1 MMNKQTHWKR
11 KSKIQIQ
18 TADPGKAVCFCIGLL
33 TLFLFSPLFSGVNN
47 IGSWFGMGL
56 GILVIVYAIF
66 REGFHACLRLLWKK
80 TFFRVLLSAAGAVL
94 AAVVILI
101 LLIIG
106 KMIARAS
113 HTDVPDSATVI
124 VLGCRV
130 KGSEPSTALR
140 QRLDAAYEYLCAHE
154 NAACILSGGQGH
166 DEEISEAECMRR
178 YLVQKGIAEDRLL
191 MEEMSTSTAENLRYS
206 AELIRL
212 YGLSDHV
219 AIVTQSYH
227 QCRASM
233 WAEDADLIPY
243 AINAGAT
250 FRSYPTSFL
259 RDFLGVAHKVVF
271 G

>member
-1 MMNKQTHWKR
+1 MNQQTHWKR
-11 KSKIQIQ
+11 NRKPQIQ
-18 TADPGKAVCFCIGLL
+18 TADIGKKVCFGIGLV
-33 TLFLFSPLFSGVNN
+33 TFFLFSPIFSGVNN

-66 REGFHACLRLLWKK
+66 RDRFRACLRLLWQKP
-80 TFFRVLLSAAGAVL
+80 FFQMLLSAVGAVL
-94 AAVVILI
+94 AIAVILS

-106 KMIARAS
+106 KMVARAS
-113 HTDVPDSATVI
+113 HTDVPDTATVI

-140 QRLDAAYEYLCAHE
+140 QRLDAAYDYLRAHE
-154 NAACILSGGQGH
+154 DAMCILSGGQGH
-166 DEEISEAECMRR
+166 DEDISEAECMRR

-191 MEEMSTSTAENLRYS
+191 MEEASTNTAENLRFS

-212 YGLSDHV
+212 HGLPDHV
-219 AIVTQSYH
+219 ALVTQSYH

-233 WAEDADLIPY
+233 WAKDVDLIPY
-243 AINAGAT
+243 AINARAT
-250 FRSYPTSFL
+250 FRTYPTSFL